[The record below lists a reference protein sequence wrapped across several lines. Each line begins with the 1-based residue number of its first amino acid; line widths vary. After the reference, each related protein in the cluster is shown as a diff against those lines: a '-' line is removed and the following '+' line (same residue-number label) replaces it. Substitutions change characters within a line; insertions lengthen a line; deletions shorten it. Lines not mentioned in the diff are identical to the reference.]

1 MRTCIHCIVYWT
13 NCWIKLNSMRFI
25 HSHKLTLHMSYFH
38 ILILFLSFF
47 IVYLHFHFKIDIVL
61 MMIINWLF
69 SFLFFF
75 ISNLFLFFFL
85 FLFFYLVY
93 KILYMPYTTAQCA
106 RPAVTNPV
114 AGTCVKKEG
123 VMLQCADL
131 LLDHHRAR
139 SVSLLLLLL

>member
-85 FLFFYLVY
+85 FLFSFPLVIVMIYLWWYHKIIVY
-93 KILYMPYTTAQCA
+93 SP
-106 RPAVTNPV
+106 PAMGLTPAMGFIVTSPTPSPM
-114 AGTCVKKEG
+114 GLCV
-123 VMLQCADL
+123 D
-131 LLDHHRAR
+131 
-139 SVSLLLLLL
+139 SS